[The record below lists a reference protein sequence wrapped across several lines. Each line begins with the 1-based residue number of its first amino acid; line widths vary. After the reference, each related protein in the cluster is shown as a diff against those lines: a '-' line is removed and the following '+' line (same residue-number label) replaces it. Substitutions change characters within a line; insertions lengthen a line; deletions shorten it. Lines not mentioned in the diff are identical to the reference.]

1 MPMFSYAGPYGRE
14 NPTSHISLYVSL
26 GGKNDDCNL
35 LNYDT
40 VQCRR

>member
-1 MPMFSYAGPYGRE
+1 MPLSSYAGPYGRE
-14 NPTSHISLYVSL
+14 NPTSHIKVFL

-40 VQCRR
+40 VQYRR